1 MNFFWISFALNQK
14 YRAAN
19 FFRPIQQNQA
29 ENKPPQKTVQKSLSQ
44 RKIIKN
50 YIVLKKKPFNAIS
63 FDKHRK
69 TTEAN
74 KK

>member
-44 RKIIKN
+44 RKIIKKLHS
-50 YIVLKKKPFNAIS
+50 VEEKAF
-63 FDKHRK
+63 
-69 TTEAN
+69 
-74 KK
+74 

>member
-19 FFRPIQQNQA
+19 FFRQIQQNQA

-44 RKIIKN
+44 RKIIKKLHS
-50 YIVLKKKPFNAIS
+50 VEEKAF
-63 FDKHRK
+63 
-69 TTEAN
+69 
-74 KK
+74 